1 MSITVLNPGLLTS
14 IQDLGRIGFQKYGV
28 IVSGAMDSFSLRL
41 ANILVGNSE
50 GEAALEIT
58 LIGPTLRIKKGTV
71 FVITGADISP
81 TIDGE
86 MVPMW
91 RPVYINKDS
100 ILEFGACKSGCR
112 AYLAFAGGFKIP
124 EIMGSKSTYIR
135 AGIGGYKGRALKKD
149 DILEFENPKKKSID
163 IIDKLSK
170 QLSPKKFKSTN
181 WYIKGMENENCE
193 VTTIRVIRERQF
205 QNFTEESIN
214 DFFHSSFNISIKSD
228 RMGYRLSGTK
238 LNLKKPL
245 EMISE
250 AVYFGTIQVPP
261 DGNPIILLADRQ
273 TAGGYPKIAQIVS
286 VDIHKIVQLKPNEK
300 IMFKEISLEDAE
312 ELYFEREKYINDVK
326 IGVSLKD

>member
-14 IQDLGRIGFQKYGV
+14 IQDLGRVGFQKYGV
-28 IVSGAMDSFSLRL
+28 IVSGAMDSYSLRL
-41 ANILVGNSE
+41 ANILVGNRE

-58 LIGPTLRIKKGTV
+58 LVGPALMIHKGSA

-81 TIDGE
+81 TIDGKC
-86 MVPMW
+86 VPMW
-91 RPVYINKDS
+91 RPVYLNKDS
-100 ILEFGACKSGCR
+100 ILKFGTCKSGCR
-112 AYLAFAGGFKIP
+112 VYLAFAGGFKIS

-135 AGIGGYKGRALKKD
+135 AGIGGYKGRALEKD
-149 DILEFENPKKKSID
+149 DILELENPKKKSID
-163 IIDKLSK
+163 IINKLSK
-170 QLSPKKFKSTN
+170 QLSMNKFISSN
-181 WYIKGMENENCE
+181 WFIRGMENENCE

-205 QNFTEESIN
+205 ENFTEESVN
-214 DFFHSSFNISIKSD
+214 DFFHSYFNISIKCD
-228 RMGYRLSGTK
+228 RMGYCLSGTK
-238 LNLKKPL
+238 LKLKEPL

-273 TAGGYPKIAQIVS
+273 TTGGYPKIAQIVS

-312 ELYFEREKYINDVK
+312 RLYFEREKYINNIK
-326 IGVSLKD
+326 IGVDLK